1 MAFTKEVILDKGR
14 GLSSLDYDI
23 ISDYARK
30 SGARNMLE
38 IGCRYGTSTML
49 LGSIAKEMN
58 GRLYCV
64 EFDPQKEWFNNID
77 EAGIKDYVN
86 LVRTRSPWVNY
97 HDIPN
102 ELDFLFIDGD
112 HRTAFAIADYHFFAP
127 LVKVGGYIAI
137 HDTNLDTENVK
148 FMVNQAVDIILEDYK
163 NVELHDEVFGEFGT
177 KILRKTQDWGVFIKE
192 E

>member
-1 MAFTKEVILDKGR
+1 MVFDKETILNKGR

-23 ISDYARK
+23 INDYARK
-30 SGARNMLE
+30 SGAKTMLE

-49 LGSIAKEMN
+49 LGSIAKDT
-58 GRLYCV
+58 GGKLYCI
-64 EFDPQKEWFNNID
+64 EFDPQKEWFNNIE
-77 EAGIKDYVN
+77 EAGIKSCVH
-86 LVRTRSPWVNY
+86 LVRTRSPWVDY
-97 HDIPN
+97 TDLPYEI
-102 ELDFLFIDGD
+102 DFLFIDGD

-137 HDTNLDTENVK
+137 HDTNLEIENVK
-148 FMVNQAVDIILEDYK
+148 FMVNRAVDIILEDYK